1 MDHFVDHYRSLA
13 DYNARY
19 NERLYDGA
27 EILDGQVRRA
37 ERGAFFGSIHRT
49 LNHILLADRIWL
61 GRMRDCGVAGD
72 ALVGASVVRT
82 GPGVALHD
90 ELYTDWGELR
100 RERRATDEVIKTWTA
115 RFTPETPAVLM
126 QYQSRGKSREHLAWV
141 AISHMFNH
149 QTHHRGQVHTLL
161 TQEGVD
167 VGTTDFLV
175 FALDKNL

>member
-1 MDHFVDHYRSLA
+1 MDHLVDLYRHLA
-13 DYNARY
+13 DYNARF
-19 NERLYDGA
+19 NERLYDAA
-27 EILDGQVRRA
+27 EILNGEVRRA

-61 GRMRDCGVAGD
+61 GRMRDCSVAGD
-72 ALVGASVVRT
+72 ALVGASVVVP
-82 GPGVALHD
+82 GPGVTLHD

-100 RERRATDEVIKTWTA
+100 RERRATDEVIKAWTA
-115 RFTPETPAVLM
+115 KFAPETPGVLM
-126 QYQSRGKSREHLAWV
+126 RYQMRGKPREHLAWI
-141 AISHMFNH
+141 AISHMFQH

-167 VGTTDFLV
+167 VGVTDFLA